1 MIPLTAAQIAAA
13 VAGELTS
20 GTDPDTLVDA
30 TVVVDSRLA
39 QLGSLFVALPGEN
52 HDGHQFLASA
62 FAAGA
67 SLALVTQP
75 TTHPAVLVSDAQ
87 YALGQ
92 LARYVLAQL
101 PLARVIALTGS
112 AGKTTTKDL
121 ISQIISPL
129 APTIAPLGSFNN
141 EIGLPLTV
149 LRADT
154 DTRFLVLEMGAAGA
168 GHLDYLTNIAPPDI
182 SVVLGVGQA
191 HLGEFGSIDLVAQA
205 KAELVT
211 GTKAGGT
218 VILNGDDPRVRA
230 MAAQA
235 TRCTVR
241 YFGSEPGAPT
251 ATTVSAGAITINESG
266 APSFDLTHE
275 RETVR
280 VDLQLVGG
288 HQFINATAAAAV
300 GLELGIPL
308 STVAERLSSARALSG
323 GRMAV
328 TQRSDGITIIHDAYN
343 ANPESM
349 ASALHTLARIGQG
362 KRTWAILGEM
372 RELGS
377 ATTAAHER
385 VGVLAVQNNIDHVIA
400 VGEVA
405 SAIITAGLR
414 QPGAA
419 GDYRSVLD
427 IAAAREVLNAELKAG
442 DVVLLKASNG
452 TGLWRLGDELAEKQ
466 EEN

>member
-13 VAGELTS
+13 VAGELTP
-20 GTDPDTLVDA
+20 GTDPNTSVHA

-39 QLGSLFVALPGEN
+39 QPGSLFVALPGQT
-52 HDGHQFLASA
+52 HDGHEFVASA
-62 FAAGA
+62 SAAGA
-67 SLALVTQP
+67 SLALVTRP
-75 TTHPAVLVSDAQ
+75 MPHPAVLVSDAQ
-87 YALGQ
+87 YALGL

-101 PLARVIALTGS
+101 PSVRVIALTGS

-149 LRADT
+149 LRADA

-211 GTKAGGT
+211 GTKPGGT

-230 MAAQA
+230 MADQA

-241 YFGSEPGAPT
+241 YFGSEAGAQT
-251 ATTVSAGAITINESG
+251 APEVGVDAITINESG

-300 GLELGIPL
+300 GIELGIPL
-308 STVAERLSSARALSG
+308 NTVAERLSSARALSG

-328 TQRSDGITIIHDAYN
+328 TERSDGITVIHDAYN

-349 ASALHTLARIGQG
+349 ASALQTLARIGRG
-362 KRTWAILGEM
+362 KRTWAVLGEM

-385 VGVLAVQNNIDHVIA
+385 VGELAVQNNIDQVIA

-466 EEN
+466 EAN

>member
-1 MIPLTAAQIAAA
+1 MVMIPLTAAQIAAA

-20 GTDPDTLVDA
+20 GTDPNTLVDA

-168 GHLDYLTNIAPPDI
+168 GHI
-182 SVVLGVGQA
+182 SNTRNRVSVRSEEHTSELQSRG
-191 HLGEFGSIDLVAQA
+191 HLV
-205 KAELVT
+205 
-211 GTKAGGT
+211 
-218 VILNGDDPRVRA
+218 
-230 MAAQA
+230 
-235 TRCTVR
+235 C
-241 YFGSEPGAPT
+241 
-251 ATTVSAGAITINESG
+251 
-266 APSFDLTHE
+266 
-275 RETVR
+275 
-280 VDLQLVGG
+280 
-288 HQFINATAAAAV
+288 
-300 GLELGIPL
+300 
-308 STVAERLSSARALSG
+308 
-323 GRMAV
+323 
-328 TQRSDGITIIHDAYN
+328 
-343 ANPESM
+343 
-349 ASALHTLARIGQG
+349 
-362 KRTWAILGEM
+362 
-372 RELGS
+372 
-377 ATTAAHER
+377 
-385 VGVLAVQNNIDHVIA
+385 
-400 VGEVA
+400 
-405 SAIITAGLR
+405 
-414 QPGAA
+414 
-419 GDYRSVLD
+419 
-427 IAAAREVLNAELKAG
+427 
-442 DVVLLKASNG
+442 
-452 TGLWRLGDELAEKQ
+452 
-466 EEN
+466 